1 MNYANHD
8 KTDLQHFCVYFFTYI
23 KISKDLSGK
32 YYQNN
37 KKRLQNKLVKDI
49 KDFLKKK
56 NKKQQYGPEL
66 YKNLP
71 EDEKKAC

>member
-8 KTDLQHFCVYFFTYI
+8 ETELQHFYVYFFTYI
-23 KISKDLSGK
+23 KISKDLSAR

-49 KDFLKKK
+49 KVFLKKK
-56 NKKQQYGPEL
+56 KKKQQYGREL
-66 YKNLP
+66 FRKSTRR
-71 EDEKKAC
+71 

>member
-8 KTDLQHFCVYFFTYI
+8 KTELQHFYVYFFTYI
-23 KISKDLSGK
+23 KISKDLSAR

-49 KDFLKKK
+49 KVFLKKK
-56 NKKQQYGPEL
+56 KKKQQYGREL
-66 YKNLP
+66 FRKSTRR
-71 EDEKKAC
+71 

>member
-8 KTDLQHFCVYFFTYI
+8 KTELQHFYVYFFTYI
-23 KISKDLSGK
+23 KISKDLSAR

-49 KDFLKKK
+49 KVFLKKK
-56 NKKQQYGPEL
+56 NNIMVENNKKNQ
-66 YKNLP
+66 KKKK
-71 EDEKKAC
+71 KKAC